1 MQRGSDES
9 ISNRKKMTANGVLS
23 LQGLPFEEGD
33 DIEVIILSGKEK
45 KHTISQSIVK
55 GKVIEYKD
63 PTEPVG
69 QDDWETIK

>member
-1 MQRGSDES
+1 MKAYRIE
-9 ISNRKKMTANGVLS
+9 KKMTANGALT

-33 DIEVIILSGKEK
+33 DVEVIILSGKEK
-45 KHTISQSIVK
+45 KHTVSQSIVK

-69 QDDWETIK
+69 QDDWEAIK

>member
-1 MQRGSDES
+1 
-9 ISNRKKMTANGVLS
+9 
-23 LQGLPFEEGD
+23 LPFEEGD

-55 GKVIEYKD
+55 GKVITYKD

-69 QDDWETIK
+69 QDDWEAIQ